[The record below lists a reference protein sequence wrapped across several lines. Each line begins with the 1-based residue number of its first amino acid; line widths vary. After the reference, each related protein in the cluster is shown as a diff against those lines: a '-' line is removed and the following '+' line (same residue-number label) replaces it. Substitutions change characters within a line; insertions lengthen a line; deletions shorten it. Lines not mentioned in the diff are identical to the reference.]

1 MALHFPSV
9 SGRQEGVRAITHAAE
24 TILGEEV
31 RVLLSGPWMRWIRWS
46 FLRLVWFSFFVCRDY
61 RRYRPIRQTHSIWVS
76 IDSEFHGIS
85 FDMRLDILSTEWSRK
100 IPASYF
106 WLLKSQSA
114 SFFLSIH
121 MRNTFSFWRNFGV
134 SARFCVHWR
143 LCLCPLVHGCCQ
155 FGLRLF
161 GWSVSR
167 LDAWVQT
174 MISQAPVEMRE
185 KETVRENDL

>member
-1 MALHFPSV
+1 MVESPSFYLYAEKNEN
-9 SGRQEGVRAITHAAE
+9 SSKITIFQLFFRE
-24 TILGEEV
+24 SLIFCK
-31 RVLLSGPWMRWIRWS
+31 RSKS
-46 FLRLVWFSFFVCRDY
+46 RLVWRILKMSQICL
-61 RRYRPIRQTHSIWVS
+61 IWVS

-85 FDMRLDILSTEWSRK
+85 FDMRLDILSTEWSQK
-100 IPASYF
+100 IPTSYL

-121 MRNTFSFWRNFGV
+121 MRNTLSFWRNFGI
-134 SARFCVHWR
+134 SDRSCVHPR

-174 MISQAPVEMRE
+174 MISQAPIEMRE
-185 KETVRENDL
+185 KETVKENDL